1 MCHVALIF
9 FWNLENDHSCVVM
22 QWLYLR
28 CTNFLWRSETC
39 SRMRHDTA
47 WCTDAFWESG
57 KCPQMRHAAVALLGV
72 WKKFASASSFTHF
85 LLVSA
90 KSSLMWCAHWLWVPA
105 LRIWDLGFWGVQECA
120 TRQFSD
126 GASGSEARMTLRRFQ
141 MGKLCSVN
149 SRWTNLSWA
158 NFGWV
163 NFRGKK
169 KGSHVAF

>member
-1 MCHVALIF
+1 
-9 FWNLENDHSCVVM
+9 
-22 QWLYLR
+22 
-28 CTNFLWRSETC
+28 
-39 SRMRHDTA
+39 
-47 WCTDAFWESG
+47 
-57 KCPQMRHAAVALLGV
+57 
-72 WKKFASASSFTHF
+72 
-85 LLVSA
+85 
-90 KSSLMWCAHWLWVPA
+90 MWCAHWLWVPA

-126 GASGSEARMTLRRFQ
+126 DASGSEARMTLRRFQ

-169 KGSHVAF
+169 KEVMWRFKFFLVCWSLAGKLLGGVSLGKVVAKAREIKTGVPG